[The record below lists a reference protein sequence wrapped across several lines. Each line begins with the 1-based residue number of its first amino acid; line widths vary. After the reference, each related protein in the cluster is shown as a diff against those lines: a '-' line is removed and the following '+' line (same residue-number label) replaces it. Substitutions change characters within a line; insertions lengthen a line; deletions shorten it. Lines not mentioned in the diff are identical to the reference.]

1 MMNKSLNVDIIKQRI
16 KDTVPDGLFNK
27 ISNISKE
34 ISNLNVDVNIS
45 DICIKSYCDH
55 TYDPVY
61 NPSIYRV
68 NNLFMDILLQ
78 TNLGKKFPFVGY
90 ITKEGKIY
98 ECEACQHEYIIR
110 WIVLDDYL
118 DEYMATC
125 AADYDTKPY
134 GMLQE
139 DYFVMK
145 FLGFVKVL
153 SFENTPQEKVLFRYS
168 DLTPEQSAI
177 IYPT

>member
-1 MMNKSLNVDIIKQRI
+1 MRTDIRDNLNFIIGWLNDNGSQIQAFHRTRGYVGYYNKS
-16 KDTVPDGLFNK
+16 
-27 ISNISKE
+27 
-34 ISNLNVDVNIS
+34 
-45 DICIKSYCDH
+45 
-55 TYDPVY
+55 
-61 NPSIYRV
+61 
-68 NNLFMDILLQ
+68 
-78 TNLGKKFPFVGY
+78 TNLTF
-90 ITKEGKIY
+90 TKEGKIY

-139 DYFVMK
+139 EYFVMK
-145 FLGFVKVL
+145 ILGFVKVS
-153 SFENTPQEKVLFRYS
+153 SFENTPLEKVLFRYG